1 MKLYNFLLLFIFS
14 CAILF
19 VSAICDISAAVDHA
33 GPYTA
38 EAIGERVDGFNN
50 NRLNVRLV
58 GRVRSDVRSMNG
70 TFEIKLSRELPSG
83 WNQIGYLDHMITN
96 NGPIDG
102 HFFEK
107 VEKRLPREEYACS
120 VDVTVSGQSTNGT
133 YYSAYADVYVGPM
146 PPPPPPQ
153 EATDSPPP
161 PTGISPVDPSDTP
174 SPGETHE
181 YRLITEVPFYF
192 VNWYVKTPWDTS
204 ERGTL
209 EEYDP
214 GDGTINESTFSY
226 TFPSGVMHTGDFL
239 ITAVY
244 YLWSSDSSEHEETYT
259 VTVSLD

>member
-1 MKLYNFLLLFIFS
+1 MEALFLIEGRYEPTGVNNASNATGRARSSLRGTNGWFQIALF
-14 CAILF
+14 
-19 VSAICDISAAVDHA
+19 
-33 GPYTA
+33 
-38 EAIGERVDGFNN
+38 
-50 NRLNVRLV
+50 
-58 GRVRSDVRSMNG
+58 
-70 TFEIKLSRELPSG
+70 REPPSG
-83 WNQIGYLDHMITN
+83 WDRIGYLDNWMTHN
-96 NGPIDG
+96 SLIDG
-102 HFFEK
+102 HFYEYVNK
-107 VEKRLPREEYACS
+107 DLPREEYACYID
-120 VDVTVSGQSTNGT
+120 VDVGGQSTNGQRH
-133 YYSAYADVYVGPM
+133 SAYADVYVGPM

-214 GDGTINESTFSY
+214 GDGTINEATFSY